1 MLSAGFITDDLTP
14 IRRRMDM
21 MRGGN
26 GSVVLKG
33 NDIIAP
39 ILAFDL
45 DLDDPV
51 VYSLFYEVVK
61 FFAPGMEEGV
71 CAIAIVTCLGI
82 QRWKGREEEFH
93 DWLNGDHKFE
103 FRYIGSVCIKVVKLV
118 ASEISAFKTYHKGII
133 ARQKGYVQ
141 EDPVLTASDSSETK
155 KYSEWVAHAREISEQ
170 MWERFQES
178 GEDADGDME
187 DESWTLIA

>member
-14 IRRRMDM
+14 IRRRMDL

-71 CAIAIVTCLGI
+71 CAIAIAACLGI

-93 DWLNGDHKFE
+93 GWLNGDHKFE

-118 ASEISAFKTYHKGII
+118 ASEICAFKTYHKEMI

-141 EDPVLTASDSSETK
+141 EDPVLTASDGGETK
-155 KYSEWVAHAREISEQ
+155 KYSEWIAHAREISEQ